1 MEPSLGRS
9 GRRAKTP
16 RAITRHKESN
26 EFSVRADEAT
36 FRASEWLCCA
46 AVSRAKRILTRHVLP
61 LLISGCALIYVFGY
75 AIDWQA
81 IPEAT
86 ERANM
91 PLFVGITILDKIVFF
106 LVWTL
111 VQASMVRRFLAP
123 VPRRQII
130 AVKGGAELARAL
142 NNSVSDAAFFLGIW
156 QLCRAPLQSV
166 VAVTTLPF
174 VVHFLVLLIQG
185 SVALIFVPAEQVQF
199 GLIAGVVA
207 FGWTITLGF
216 FIARYFGVVDR
227 IYKLLRLEF
236 FDGRVQLKD
245 LFPYFLIFVAFAAA
259 DVFIQGSASRAF
271 GIEIDWVAMVAGIPV
286 LYFMMMLPSFGNFGT
301 REIVWANVFHGYG
314 DEASLFA
321 FALWTNVVFLV
332 MHVFIGV
339 LFLNRAMSLLS
350 DLRRTRSHIDSVRQ
364 PILRDAMDP

>member
-1 MEPSLGRS
+1 MSRV
-9 GRRAKTP
+9 K
-16 RAITRHKESN
+16 
-26 EFSVRADEAT
+26 SV
-36 FRASEWLCCA
+36 LY
-46 AVSRAKRILTRHVLP
+46 RHVLP
-61 LLISGCALIYVFGY
+61 LVISGGALVYVFGF

-91 PLFVGITILDKIVFF
+91 PLFIAITMLDKIVFF
-106 LVWTL
+106 LVWCL

-174 VVHFLVLLIQG
+174 VAHFFVLLIQG
-185 SVALIFVPAEQVQF
+185 SVALFLVPRDQVQF
-199 GLIAGVVA
+199 SWVVGVVT
-207 FGWTITLGF
+207 FGWTLVASFAVARGLG
-216 FIARYFGVVDR
+216 AVDKL
-227 IYKLLRLEF
+227 YALLRLDWL
-236 FDGRVQLKD
+236 DGRVTLRD
-245 LFPYFLIFVAFAAA
+245 LLPYFWVFAGFAAA
-259 DVFIQGSASRAF
+259 DVLIQGMATRAF
-271 GIEIDWVAMVAGIPV
+271 GNPIDWIALVSGIPV

-314 DEASLFA
+314 DEATLYA
-321 FALWTNVVFLV
+321 FALWTNLIFLV
-332 MHVFIGV
+332 MHVFIGM
-339 LFLNRAMSLLS
+339 LFLNRAMALFA
-350 DLRRTRSHIDSVRQ
+350 DLRRTRSHVDSIRQ
-364 PILRDAMDP
+364 PILRDALDP